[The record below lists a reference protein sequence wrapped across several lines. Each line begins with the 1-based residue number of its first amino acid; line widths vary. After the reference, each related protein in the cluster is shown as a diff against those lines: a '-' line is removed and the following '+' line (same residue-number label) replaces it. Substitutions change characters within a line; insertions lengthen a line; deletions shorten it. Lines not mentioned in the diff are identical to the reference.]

1 MLEYLVYVQVLS
13 VTKLVVGGTINT
25 HTNILVLTFI
35 STRLLLSEKI
45 LPDLSLIGNQQQ
57 GVFNFGK
64 FYLLY
69 PSANLEIA

>member
-1 MLEYLVYVQVLS
+1 MLS
-13 VTKLVVGGTINT
+13 VTKLVVGATINT

-35 STRLLLSEKI
+35 STRVLLSKKI
-45 LPDLSLIGNQQQ
+45 LPDLSLIGNQQQQ

>member
-1 MLEYLVYVQVLS
+1 MLEYVVFVQVLS